1 MNIKTAVPHS
11 CGLLFYTHP
20 MRRLRILF
28 SIVPIAGIF
37 LAFMAVLPAW
47 AKPAPRTFVPA
58 TDPNITYVGRWGR
71 LRTAN
76 GPAMATVNSSSQIYL
91 LCGGSS
97 IRADFDVR
105 HVAFMA
111 QIEAR
116 VDRGPWRLFT
126 IDRHR
131 LRLFHHLGPGP
142 HRLEIAVKDVDERGN
157 RWFPPFA
164 SAVVFEGLELDAH
177 AAVEKYILPVRP
189 TLMFLGDSITQ
200 GVRVV
205 GMQIGV
211 TGSNSLLSYG
221 WLAGQALRTIHY
233 QVAFGR
239 QGVIRSGNGLVP
251 PATLAFG
258 WNFAGSPAGEPA
270 PDFLVINQGTNDI
283 PYPGR
288 EYGQALLGYLREIRA
303 YWPHTEIFVLRPF
316 GGFHAASTMQAVE
329 LMHDARVIYVS
340 THGWLKKK
348 DFRDGVHP
356 NRRGSRLAAAHLEK
370 ILAPYIARW
379 KPPAAKTSSPAAP
392 ATTAQP

>member
-1 MNIKTAVPHS
+1 
-11 CGLLFYTHP
+11 
-20 MRRLRILF
+20 MRRSNHLISIISGAILF
-28 SIVPIAGIF
+28 LALIAI
-37 LAFMAVLPAW
+37 LPAW
-47 AKPAPRTFVPA
+47 AKPAPRAFVPA
-58 TDPNITYVGRWGR
+58 TDSNLTYVGRWG
-71 LRTAN
+71 LLHTQN
-76 GPAMATVNSSSQIYL
+76 GPAMATVNSSSQLYVI
-91 LCGGSS
+91 CGGTS
-97 IRADFDVR
+97 IRADFDVK

-164 SAVVFEGLELDAH
+164 SAVVFEGLELEAH
-177 AAVEKYILPVRP
+177 ATVAKYRLPVRP

-211 TGSNSLLSYG
+211 TGSNGLLSYG
-221 WLAGQALRTIHY
+221 WLAGQALKTIHY

-239 QGVIRSGNGLVP
+239 QGVIRSGNGQVP

-258 WNFAGSPAGEPA
+258 WNFAGSPADEPA

-303 YWPHTEIFVLRPF
+303 YWPPTEMFVLQPF
-316 GGFHAASTMQAVE
+316 GGFHTASTMQAVE
-329 LMHDARVIYVS
+329 LMHDARVMYVG

-356 NRRGSRLAAAHLEK
+356 NRRGSRLAARRLEK
-370 ILAPYIARW
+370 VLAPSIAQW
-379 KPPAAKTSSPAAP
+379 KPRAKPASSAGR
-392 ATTAQP
+392 

>member
-1 MNIKTAVPHS
+1 
-11 CGLLFYTHP
+11 
-20 MRRLRILF
+20 MRRF
-28 SIVPIAGIF
+28 APVPVFTPAVGWL
-37 LAFMAVLPAW
+37 LALCAILPAF
-47 AKPAPRTFVPA
+47 ARPAPRALVPA
-58 TDPNITYVGRWGR
+58 PAPAFTYVGRWGHIH
-71 LRTAN
+71 TAN
-76 GPAMATVNSSSQIYL
+76 GPAMATVNSSSQIYV
-91 LCGGSS
+91 LCGGTG

-116 VDRGPWRLFT
+116 VDGGPWRLFT

-131 LRLFHHLGPGP
+131 LRLFHRLAPGM

-164 SAVVFEGLELDAH
+164 SAVVLEGLELEAH

-189 TLMFLGDSITQ
+189 TLMVLGDSITQ

-211 TGSNSLLSYG
+211 TGSNGLLSYG
-221 WLAGQALRTIHY
+221 WLAGQALKTIHY

-258 WNFAGSPAGEPA
+258 WNFAGSPARQHA

-303 YWPHTEIFVLRPF
+303 YWPHTEIFVLQPF
-316 GGFHAASTMQAVE
+316 GGFHTASTMQAVE

-356 NRRGSRLAAAHLEK
+356 NRRGSRLAARHLEK
-370 ILAPYIARW
+370 VLAPYIAQW
-379 KPPAAKTSSPAAP
+379 KPPTEPASPAGR
-392 ATTAQP
+392 